1 MLGDRKTVV
10 LRGGAPWGF
19 RLSGG
24 GQTPIYIAKVRSRSK
39 AAFGGL
45 ATGDTIISVN
55 GISSLQHS
63 LREIN
68 DIIDTVRDQL
78 IIEVQST
85 TNTRGFRL
93 DSSSSIDTRESSPVR
108 PIQRIISQPRQ
119 MDYHQYTSSRTTP
132 TYPSYT
138 STSGTNYFNNTNLI
152 NEDQYFM
159 DSYGRSMPNPLPAM
173 FRTATITTNSPAT
186 PITTARVQQFSYRP
200 STSNSTYDTPRNYN
214 ETIASGYLSD
224 TNDLRRSSI
233 SVRPTNGT
241 TSNIRYAINQQ
252 PYLTPSTTTYT
263 TKLSSGNEQNYYS
276 DSEYVTS
283 GPRYYKITR
292 QVNTNR
298 RPSNVVLPIRSIISK
313 AYDQFVPP
321 EQPKPPEQQI
331 FDVYRYQQE
340 QQRLER
346 EHEQREKREREREQ
360 RERERQEQILRKL
373 YQQQQQQQATS
384 NRFHPSPKI
393 TIPSQTTI
401 DHELGAELIKSPI
414 ANKKRYADSS
424 FFKTPFNTYPTI
436 EEQKQMARKIA
447 SILEGGDPTQKGSTK
462 FEKQRQRVDK
472 YTIESDTTNYRPLRP
487 LQTNDSLYSNRK
499 QQQQQQ
505 QQQSYYN
512 SFDVP
517 ECIKHSLDE
526 AQYINPLRYVGAP
539 EEFKQIHMQ
548 EHVTHTNVPPQAAMS
563 LVADLNQNRSKGA
576 ALFQKRKARS
586 EKWIIDEN
594 NVKKQGYQTT
604 SNYIGPTT
612 KPWGQR
618 APSWSDSE
626 GPSFS
631 PVRPTFNP
639 SPGSILPESII
650 SPTPIQTIPR
660 YGDFNA
666 KPKGFGTWHAEN
678 LSPRGS
684 IDARKPLNLNI
695 EPSIREGIAES
706 HTRSASQPWSPP
718 NTSQSIFSP
727 NQQQTTTTT
736 TTNHFN
742 YPSENLHSKWKNQ
755 DYSSWN
761 QSKIQDQRQSQMPM
775 THDGIDNLRQRLT
788 QSNQSYSYSGLN
800 QRSSN
805 NTSPNPYPSSQ
816 RSQQQQQQ
824 HFTDL

>member
-1 MLGDRKTVV
+1 MSGDRKTVV

-45 ATGDTIISVN
+45 AAGDTIISVN
-55 GISSLQHS
+55 GVPSLQHS

-85 TNTRGFRL
+85 TNTRGYRL
-93 DSSSSIDTRESSPVR
+93 DSSSSVETRESSPVR
-108 PIQRIISQPRQ
+108 STQRITPQPRQ

-138 STSGTNYFNNTNLI
+138 STSGTNYFNNTSSI
-152 NEDQYFM
+152 NDDQHFM
-159 DSYGRSMPNPLPAM
+159 DSYGRTTPNPLPAI
-173 FRTATITTNSPAT
+173 FRTATITTNSPPT
-186 PITTARVQQFSYRP
+186 PIATARVQQFSYRP
-200 STSNSTYDTPRNYN
+200 STSNSTYDTPRNYSG
-214 ETIASGYLSD
+214 TIASGYLSD
-224 TNDLRRSSI
+224 TNDIRRSSI
-233 SVRPTNGT
+233 SVRPVNGT
-241 TSNIRYAINQQ
+241 TSNIRQPINQQ
-252 PYLTPSTTTYT
+252 PYLTPSSTTYN
-263 TKLSSGNEQNYYS
+263 TKFSAGNEQNYYS

-313 AYDQFVPP
+313 AYDQYVPP
-321 EQPKPPEQQI
+321 EQPQQQQEI

-340 QQRLER
+340 QRLER
-346 EHEQREKREREREQ
+346 EREQREREREQ
-360 RERERQEQILRKL
+360 RERERQEQWLRKL
-373 YQQQQQQQATS
+373 YQQQQATS
-384 NRFHPSPKI
+384 TRFNSSPKI
-393 TIPSQTTI
+393 SLPSPTSI
-401 DHELGAELIKSPI
+401 DHEIGAELVKSPI
-414 ANKKRYADSS
+414 VNKKRYADSS

-462 FEKQRQRVDK
+462 FEKQRQRVEK

-487 LQTNDSLYSNRK
+487 LQTNDSLYSNKK
-499 QQQQQQ
+499 QQKQQC
-505 QQQSYYN
+505 YYN
-512 SFDVP
+512 SSDVP

-586 EKWIIDEN
+586 DKWVIDEN
-594 NVKKQGYQTT
+594 NVKKQGYQPT
-604 SNYIGPTT
+604 SNYIGSTA

-639 SPGSILPESII
+639 SSNSILSEPII
-650 SPTPIQTIPR
+650 MSPTPTQTIPR

-666 KPKGFGTWHAEN
+666 KPKGFGTWHPEN

-718 NTSQSIFSP
+718 NNSQSLFSP
-727 NQQQTTTTT
+727 NQHQTTT
-736 TTNHFN
+736 NNVN
-742 YPSENLHSKWKNQ
+742 YPSDSLLSKWKSQ

-775 THDGIDNLRQRLT
+775 THDGIDNIRQRLM
-788 QSNQSYSYSGLN
+788 QPNQSYSYSGLN

-805 NTSPNPYPSSQ
+805 NVSPNPYPSSQ
-816 RSQQQQQQ
+816 RSQQQQQ